1 MAFIPTKHVDGDVAV
16 VRNASMG
23 GKLSVAGNATF
34 GHNVTVKGWLEA
46 VNIKATNK
54 GVFQTLELLNKA
66 YPNPQDGWFAG
77 VGTSAPFMAYIGQDG
92 VWTATGG
99 TIDVSLD
106 TSQYTEDVAQ
116 LQDDIANVKTG
127 VEENASGIT
136 ELREAVTAEETAR
149 EEADAA
155 LQTAVD
161 AVEAAVDAANL
172 ALENAKLSIGQRIG
186 TVETRV
192 GDVESK
198 TTATEAQLNTL
209 QTTVEG
215 HGNEIE
221 TLNAFMGSKDE
232 PNGIA
237 PLDDDSQVPE
247 TNLPES
253 VFGVLPFDMVVEGET
268 SDGALIGEKGDGVA
282 YDTVAQCF
290 YAYEQPDKSGPPT
303 RYYKY
308 WLNGTRYG
316 DDSNNRKPYGDKIYL
331 NTATNTLYQW
341 NGSSLVAIS
350 SKQVTLTQS
359 AYDALVSAGTID
371 EETYY
376 NILEE

>member
-1 MAFIPTKHVDGDVAV
+1 MDTIYNLQSRADELRKKTETESISAEMVGGLHADTLDYVADLERNLDGLGIRKIYKTYAAMTAEGEAPTGT
-16 VRNASMG
+16 N
-23 GKLSVAGNATF
+23 GKALRYGQL
-34 GHNVTVKGWLEA
+34 VTVYDGANTAQAESGNIYAWQTGTGTDAWLL
-46 VNIKATNK
+46 VGNLGNIVDYDA
-54 GVFQTLELLNKA
+54 LI
-66 YPNPQDGWFAG
+66 
-77 VGTSAPFMAYIGQDG
+77 TSM
-92 VWTATGG
+92 
-99 TIDVSLD
+99 
-106 TSQYTEDVAQ
+106 
-116 LQDDIANVKTG
+116 
-127 VEENASGIT
+127 
-136 ELREAVTAEETAR
+136 VTAETAAR
-149 EEADAA
+149 KEADAA
-155 LQTAVD
+155 LQ
-161 AVEAAVDAANL
+161 AAVDAANL

-221 TLNAFMGSKDE
+221 TLNTFMGSKDE

-268 SDGALIGEKGDGVA
+268 SGGALSGEKGDGVA

-350 SKQVTLTQS
+350 SKQVALTQS
-359 AYDALVSAGTID
+359 AYDALVSAGAID